1 MVPQC
6 CCIQMPI
13 ESQPMQL
20 GKWNAF
26 SLPPSTTRT
35 YITNDA
41 CISANGIPVDWV
53 IDGAISHTSFLHGTH
68 NGFKRLQ
75 ILCRVS
81 VELNI
86 ADVSAIG
93 QRMVWCLPLDFF
105 KSRNRIINRNMKR
118 IGVIFAVCN
127 PRNIAEARTCP
138 YGQSVRIIPLPV
150 LQSKR
155 N

>member
-1 MVPQC
+1 
-6 CCIQMPI
+6 
-13 ESQPMQL
+13 MQL

-26 SLPPSTTRT
+26 TLPPSTTRT
-35 YITNDA
+35 HITNDA

-93 QRMVWCLPLDFF
+93 QRNGTCLPA
-105 KSRNRIINRNMKR
+105 
-118 IGVIFAVCN
+118 GVQKQKWDNKLEHETNWCN
-127 PRNIAEARTCP
+127 IRGP
-138 YGQSVRIIPLPV
+138 
-150 LQSKR
+150 
-155 N
+155 